1 MFLFCLPLLLS
12 AAPGPQGLD
21 ASPVVVGYT
30 AGKGFFSDSK
40 IQDFLNQ
47 GMEKPI
53 VFRQYSTRCDLLAAV
68 KNGQVDLFYG
78 HLPDLYYIREN
89 QLSYEPLLSVVSAPS
104 SANVGAQTYD
114 VGIVSYDPKIQSIYD
129 LKNQVFAVSSP
140 LSVSGSILPRYLL
153 KAYGIGFRPL
163 EAGSSEE
170 AMKAVLKDKAKAAS
184 TWWPSTGAAPS
195 KGRLLL
201 LIHDVPNPVI
211 IAKKGL
217 SRHSLEG
224 YTLIA
229 KLMSMP
235 DLTPDHNHHIF
246 FTYYHNDELYQ
257 SWIERLTQVGVLGDL
272 CDAK

>member
-1 MFLFCLPLLLS
+1 MF
-12 AAPGPQGLD
+12 
-21 ASPVVVGYT
+21 
-30 AGKGFFSDSK
+30 
-40 IQDFLNQ
+40 
-47 GMEKPI
+47 
-53 VFRQYSTRCDLLAAV
+53 FRQYSTRCDLLAAV

-246 FTYYHNDELYQ
+246 FTSCFIFHPKKLSYFFKYGTKYLGIEDIIKSFHYIDSGLGATVILFKSVVHKFIIIDDLYNHQ
-257 SWIERLTQVGVLGDL
+257 T
-272 CDAK
+272 CF